1 MSQLLPVWLSMG
13 EIYMFAI
20 LNAFHEMIR
29 HEKSFIFDTKQT
41 LICKFRYF
49 FFCLNS
55 GKQLTLSL
63 TSIIE
68 GHACQVQLS
77 LSSSN
82 NIPEKPIL
90 FRILLRRW
98 RKLSCSLNGR
108 IQTKSALKYRRLYN
122 RMGRFEICV
131 WKFSIKSTTVT
142 ECKYCIRFLTHKK
155 YFLVT
160 LMASFNSIFE
170 SAA

>member
-1 MSQLLPVWLSMG
+1 MPRGQLKLVEYDSRHGFLMSQLLPVWLSMG

-77 LSSSN
+77 LSSS
-82 NIPEKPIL
+82 EKPIL
-90 FRILLRRW
+90 FRIQLRRW
-98 RKLSCSLNGR
+98 RKLSFSLNGR
-108 IQTKSALKYRRLYN
+108 IQTKTPCSTVDYTIEWEGSKSLCGGFLLKALQ
-122 RMGRFEICV
+122 
-131 WKFSIKSTTVT
+131 
-142 ECKYCIRFLTHKK
+142 
-155 YFLVT
+155 
-160 LMASFNSIFE
+160 
-170 SAA
+170 